1 MNTDQLIDIF
11 SPGSRGMMLAC
22 VMMVSAF
29 CRKST
34 FPLFCSLWSRQF
46 LLMMS
51 SPYYC
56 WSLMIQ

>member
-51 SPYYC
+51 SPYC
-56 WSLMIQ
+56 C